1 MATSKIQFILEVDD
15 KGNAKLRKFEQGL
28 KDTDKTAKQTS
39 GSMKE
44 GFLAVGVALGAM
56 TVAALAAK
64 KAFDFSAEGAQILR
78 LEQAGDSLALRYG
91 QNMDAIVRAIQRG
104 SGGTIT
110 GQNAI
115 LQANKALL
123 LGVAQTPAEFEKLA
137 ASSLALGRA
146 MGRGAGEA
154 IDDIT
159 TGIGRMSPLILDNL
173 GITTQGGRVY
183 DIYAQSIGKATDEL
197 TDAEKKQALLNTTFA
212 SAAPLLDEQGNLTAD
227 LATDYERL
235 NAQLKDYLANQAKIA
250 AQSGLARAFVT
261 GTADRAQAVNMLAE
275 AQERSLI
282 SEEEALEMLRRIN
295 ISNANSSIIT
305 AELTMRTREYEQAIS
320 SAWTPAVVRQMELAA
335 EGMEPFRAKLADIRE
350 EFGGVRLAAG
360 SLFDAIDPSFARRLE
375 DALGQL
381 EFREAGG
388 VDLQRLSEQVLSA
401 VDTMRISPEQ
411 GQELLEGLFVA
422 SQDLEVELGNITAAE
437 AAKNISDTLNVSLT
451 EARDLLQNADDI
463 LTTLERTVK
472 VVIVYETLGSPPPEI
487 PGSQYGG
494 IVPGP
499 PGSRRLMMLHGGE
512 EVVPAG
518 RVMQDNR
525 NQSMFSGGTVNINN
539 GVTSQT
545 FDRMMDNWLRTRP
558 G

>member
-1 MATSKIQFILEVDD
+1 VATSKIQFILEVDD